1 MTGAIAV
8 SMILRP
14 HPRVKP
20 PGSLLRP
27 ARVAYLKH

>member
-8 SMILRP
+8 SMIP
-14 HPRVKP
+14 QPNPWVKP
-20 PGSLLRP
+20 TRSLLRP